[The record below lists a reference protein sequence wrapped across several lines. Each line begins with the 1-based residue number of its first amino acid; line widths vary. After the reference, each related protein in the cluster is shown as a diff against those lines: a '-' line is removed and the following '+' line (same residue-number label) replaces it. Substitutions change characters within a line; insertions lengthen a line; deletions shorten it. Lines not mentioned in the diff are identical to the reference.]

1 MRKSSRRERGF
12 TLIEVMI
19 STGLLTLV
27 LGSLVGLLADYSQ
40 LLQEAQEKNVLMT
53 LRRRVIQNLSRREA
67 WIITYRADVNTSF
80 QCFLS
85 HNASVGSCPAGPNAF
100 TLYGGRSFPPPLS
113 AIVFSTNAPPA
124 YTAQDPGYGLTNT
137 GAYCNTFSVNATTYA
152 AKRCPIR
159 LDLTWELLSFGI
171 PSPDLANPLYYP
183 TGYFPF
189 GYYPGTGIN
198 SYFGPGFYPGSGAN
212 TWWWLGTL
220 GAQIRVRG
228 TFTVNVTL
236 KDKIKAA
243 NYDFSIIKEVP

>member
-40 LLQEAQEKNVLMT
+40 LYREAQEKNVLMT
-53 LRRRVIQNLSRREA
+53 LRRRVIQSLNRREA
-67 WIITYRADVNTSF
+67 WIITYRSPDNASF
-80 QCFLS
+80 GCFLS
-85 HNASVGSCPAGPNAF
+85 ESNIQSDCPVGPNHF
-100 TLYGGRSFPPPLS
+100 TLYGARTYPPTS
-113 AIVFSTNAPPA
+113 ESVVFSRKAPPG
-124 YTAQDPGYGLTNT
+124 YTSQDPDYGLTSS
-137 GAYCNTFSVNATTYA
+137 GAYCNTFVEGSTATSA
-152 AKRCPIR
+152 RRCPIR

-171 PSPDLANPLYYP
+171 PSPTTANPLYYP

-189 GYYPGTGIN
+189 GYYPGTGIG
-198 SYFGPGFYPGSGAN
+198 SYFGPSFYPGSGAN